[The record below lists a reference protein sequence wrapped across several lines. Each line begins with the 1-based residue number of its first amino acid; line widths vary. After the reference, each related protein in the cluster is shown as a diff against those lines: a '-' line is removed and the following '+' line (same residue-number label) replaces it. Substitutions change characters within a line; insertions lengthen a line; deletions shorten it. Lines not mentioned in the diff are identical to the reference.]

1 MIIKYYEIKKINL
14 NINKLFL
21 LFGNNEG
28 LKKETTDKIFKNQNQ
43 ILKYDEKELLD
54 NPNIL
59 IENIQTNSLF
69 EDEKKILI
77 KRVTG
82 KILVVLNKIQN
93 ENLDKTTIILNS
105 EYLEKKSKLR
115 SLFEKDK
122 KLICIAFYP
131 DNDQTLFKLA
141 SNFLQERKILLSQ
154 YDINSVVSK
163 CNADRMKLISDLVKI
178 EYYCKNGN
186 KINAEIISKLTNL
199 DENFSVSE
207 LVDSCLLNN
216 KRKMFYILN
225 ENNFSND
232 DGVLIIRTF
241 LNKLKKI
248 LVLSSEYKI
257 NNNIDLTISS
267 AKPAIFWKDKEIIK
281 QQIYQC
287 KPENIKKLIFKLNEL
302 EFLIKKN
309 LNNSINLVSDFI
321 LNLVSKKTNN

>member
-1 MIIKYYEIKKINL
+1 MNLSFIFPCSFTLNSFFVIIITFFSGGGDLGGFRITLSNL
-14 NINKLFL
+14 SK
-21 LFGNNEG
+21 
-28 LKKETTDKIFKNQNQ
+28 TS
-43 ILKYDEKELLD
+43 IL
-54 NPNIL
+54 
-59 IENIQTNSLF
+59 
-69 EDEKKILI
+69 
-77 KRVTG
+77 G
-82 KILVVLNKIQN
+82 K
-93 ENLDKTTIILNS
+93 TILNG
-105 EYLEKKSKLR
+105 EKFFIGENGKFIKSNQ
-115 SLFEKDK
+115 LFEKDK

>member
-248 LVLSSEYKI
+248 LILSSEYKI

-281 QQIYQC
+281 QQLYKWKNKDIKNLIY
-287 KPENIKKLIFKLNEL
+287 KINEL
-302 EFLIKKN
+302 ELLLKKN
-309 LNNSINLVSDFI
+309 INNSINLVNDFI
-321 LNLVSKKTNN
+321 LDQAST